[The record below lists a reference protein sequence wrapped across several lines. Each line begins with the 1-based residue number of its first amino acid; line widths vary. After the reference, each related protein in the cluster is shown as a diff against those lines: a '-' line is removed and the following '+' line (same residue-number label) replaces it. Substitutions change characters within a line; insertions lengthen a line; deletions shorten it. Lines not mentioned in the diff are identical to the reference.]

1 MTKCQFQNGQ
11 SILHQQGRGVL
22 LHHTSKAHE
31 WAMAEPRSRDEAFWD
46 QLLEELLQDHEIRH
60 TLKVLHIPEILA
72 FRFLSEK

>member
-1 MTKCQFQNGQ
+1 MDSQSFTNKGGGSSSTIPQKPTNGPWQ
-11 SILHQQGRGVL
+11 
-22 LHHTSKAHE
+22 
-31 WAMAEPRSRDEAFWD
+31 SRDEAFWD